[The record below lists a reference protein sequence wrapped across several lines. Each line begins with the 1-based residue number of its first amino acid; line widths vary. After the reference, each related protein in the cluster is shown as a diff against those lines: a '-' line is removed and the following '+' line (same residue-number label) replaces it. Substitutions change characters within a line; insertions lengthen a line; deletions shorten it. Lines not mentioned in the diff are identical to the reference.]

1 MTAILPAI
9 IAVAVIV
16 ILGAIAGRTLEP
28 DQRTLSQLVIYIL
41 APALVVESLYK
52 TEMALDKAIAIL
64 GAFAI
69 TTLTLY
75 GIVWLINR
83 LRPLPLPI
91 HKSLLLVALLPNNG
105 NIGLPLVAFALGEKG
120 LERAVI
126 YLIGSSILL
135 FGVMPPLLSS
145 DPHPGTFGQRLQQS
159 LKTTLQLPLT
169 WAIAGGIALK
179 LLQIK
184 LPSNLEATL
193 HQLGQASI
201 VLCLLLLGIQLSRT
215 RFALQPFEL
224 NTLPLRLL
232 IGPAIAFLAARC
244 LHLSGLDL
252 QVVVLQSAMPVAINA
267 VVLAT
272 EFGGDAAKVSRSVVA
287 TTIFALIT
295 LPIILELMTQSPTP

>member
-16 ILGAIAGRTLEP
+16 ILGMIAGRTLNP
-28 DQRTLSQLVIYIL
+28 DQSTLSQLVVYIL

-64 GAFAI
+64 GAFVI
-69 TTLTLY
+69 TTAVLY
-75 GIVWLINR
+75 GIVWGINR
-83 LRPLPLPI
+83 LRPLPTPI

-105 NIGLPLVAFALGEKG
+105 NIGLPLVAFALGEGG

-135 FGVMPPLLSS
+135 FGVMPPLLNS
-145 DPHPGTFGQRLQQS
+145 DRHGGSFGQRLRQFLQ
-159 LKTTLQLPLT
+159 TTLKLPLT
-169 WAIAGGIALK
+169 WAIAGGLTLK
-179 LLQIK
+179 FLQIK
-184 LPSNLEATL
+184 LPSNLESTL

-215 RFALQPFEL
+215 QFALQPFEISIV
-224 NTLPLRLL
+224 PLRLL
-232 IGPAIAFLAARC
+232 IGPAIAFMAARF

-272 EFGGDAAKVSRSVVA
+272 EFGGDAPKVSRSVVA
-287 TTIFALIT
+287 TTVLALIT
-295 LPIILELMTQSPTP
+295 LPIILELLVSKP

>member
-16 ILGAIAGRTLEP
+16 ILGMIAGRLLNP

-41 APALVVESLYK
+41 APALVVDSLYK
-52 TEMALDKAIAIL
+52 TEMALDKAIAII
-64 GAFAI
+64 GVFTI
-69 TTLTLY
+69 TSTLLY
-75 GIVWLINR
+75 SLVWLINR
-83 LRPLPLPI
+83 LRPLSTPI
-91 HKSLLLVALLPNNG
+91 HKSFLLAVMLPNNG
-105 NIGLPLVAFALGEKG
+105 NIGLPLVAFSLGDAG

-135 FGVMPPLLSS
+135 FGVMPPLLSG
-145 DPHPGTFGQRLQQS
+145 DQGTGNVTQRLQRF
-159 LKTTLQLPLT
+159 LKTTLQLPLS
-169 WAIAGGIALK
+169 WAIAGGITLK

-184 LPSNLEATL
+184 LPNNLETTL
-193 HQLGQASI
+193 HQLGQTSI

-215 RFALQPFEL
+215 RLALQPFEL
-224 NTLPLRLL
+224 SILPLRLL
-232 IGPAIAFLAARC
+232 IGPAIAFWVAR
-244 LHLSGLDL
+244 LLQLSGLDL

-287 TTIFALIT
+287 TTVFALIT
-295 LPIILELMTQSPTP
+295 LPIILELMMGKP